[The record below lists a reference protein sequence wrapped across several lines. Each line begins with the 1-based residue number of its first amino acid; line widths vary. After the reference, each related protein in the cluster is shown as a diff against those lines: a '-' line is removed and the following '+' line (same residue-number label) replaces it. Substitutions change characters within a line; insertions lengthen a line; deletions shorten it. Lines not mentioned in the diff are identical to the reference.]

1 MKSKITLI
9 SLSYGQTDTLWHIEL
24 MTELKKSWDCYT
36 CYIIRSSSLR
46 SLIRPIYCVAA
57 ERGNQGPGRQQRRDI
72 QHQDKLWPIL
82 IMTIIW
88 LTAGIMSR
96 VRQLG
101 QTIRGFNEK
110 GVWANTDIQNY
121 LSMWRNIWRRLIW
134 LLPQILS
141 SGLVTLFTAR
151 LVTDPHPLH

>member
-1 MKSKITLI
+1 
-9 SLSYGQTDTLWHIEL
+9 

-57 ERGNQGPGRQQRRDI
+57 ERVNQGPGRQQRRDI

-110 GVWANTDIQNY
+110 GVWANTDIQND
-121 LSMWRNIWRRLIW
+121 LI
-134 LLPQILS
+134 
-141 SGLVTLFTAR
+141 VA
-151 LVTDPHPLH
+151 TDNVLWACHPLHSQTGDWPAPTALTRVWCPHVLCKSSCPLIIIMLELFIGLNY